1 VENRQRFGP
10 ARYLILRYEDLTQSP
25 EAALR
30 QLTDFLEI
38 DWDASL
44 AAPTR
49 AGAQWAGNSM
59 FSEQFQGISAAPVA
73 RWRDR
78 LSPEDAA
85 VIEQIAGAQMDEFGY
100 PRLANGLA
108 ALKARYRALVW
119 PLRRRLA
126 RFRRQNLLFDSA
138 DDRSDE

>member
-1 VENRQRFGP
+1 
-10 ARYLILRYEDLTQSP
+10 
-25 EAALR
+25 
-30 QLTDFLEI
+30 
-38 DWDASL
+38 
-44 AAPTR
+44 
-49 AGAQWAGNSM
+49 M

-100 PRLANGLA
+100 PRLVNGLA